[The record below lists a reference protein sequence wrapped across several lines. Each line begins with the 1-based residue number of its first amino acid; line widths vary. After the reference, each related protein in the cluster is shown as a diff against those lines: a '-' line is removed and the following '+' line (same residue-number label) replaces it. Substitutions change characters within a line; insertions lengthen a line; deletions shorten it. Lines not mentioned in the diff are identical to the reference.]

1 MILPGKILLYVS
13 LLSLFG
19 YSGPE
24 SETFQ
29 WTRFRGSGGQ
39 GIDTMWSAPVTWES
53 SDFRWEITLPG
64 KGHASPVV
72 WGNRI
77 FVTGA
82 DDEKDTGYLMAVDT
96 GNGEILWQKEFD
108 VADLKMHDDNTPAS
122 PTPAVDESQVYV
134 IWYTTGKTNLF
145 ALDHDGTPRW
155 QAEFGGI
162 EARHGGGSS
171 LVLTDRDVIFTREQ
185 EEGSPVKSSW
195 VAVNKRTG
203 HISWELERETCS
215 RNSFST
221 PILVKNDK
229 KVGQLIFT
237 SQAHGFSAVDPETG
251 EVLWERK
258 ELLSHR
264 VVASPVY
271 SEGIIVGCRK
281 GEGVAIEVDLNRF
294 VVSDSALYTLPPNL
308 SPYVPTPIAI
318 GRLLFLFMDNGNIA
332 CTDLATGE
340 LMWKERPAGAIY
352 GSPILVDG
360 NLYCITKEG
369 EVVVIGADSSY
380 HLLGIHDLGDG
391 SFSTPAM
398 CGSGM
403 VFRTF
408 SKLMILGND

>member
-171 LVLTDRDVIFTREQ
+171 LVLTDRDVIFT
-185 EEGSPVKSSW
+185 
-195 VAVNKRTG
+195 
-203 HISWELERETCS
+203 
-215 RNSFST
+215 
-221 PILVKNDK
+221 
-229 KVGQLIFT
+229 

-332 CTDLATGE
+332 C
-340 LMWKERPAGAIY
+340 I
-352 GSPILVDG
+352 
-360 NLYCITKEG
+360 
-369 EVVVIGADSSY
+369 
-380 HLLGIHDLGDG
+380 DLGDG

-398 CGSGM
+398 CSSGM